1 MSAHKLAAGWSTWA
15 WCLLAFIALTALS
28 RLVPPM
34 QSPDENSHLMR
45 AAMLAKGQW
54 SLQVAPEGTPRE
66 LNGLG
71 GWVDKNLALFGYES
85 LAIATRQ
92 NSKSPL
98 ELRQHHQALSW
109 AGDQLF
115 YPVPGTGYYFPLIYA
130 PQALALR
137 LGETLGLGIAISYQ
151 LARSLTLL
159 SVCLITALAWRRFAP
174 NAAVVAVATLPMAVF
189 QAVSP
194 TLDGLTT
201 ALALLAIG
209 EFLRQLSSPAPADN
223 GPAWALWACLF
234 LVVTSRIHL
243 APMLLM
249 PLYLAWRQ
257 RSWHSWSGGL
267 VLLAACAAWVVYA
280 MVNITDARVV
290 REHSTTEILR
300 AYLTH
305 PLSFLR
311 LVVDTLVHESNLT
324 FYAQS
329 FIGILGWLDTPLVAP
344 SYPLIGAAL
353 LAALLTSVPWRN
365 EGASAATRLCLVV
378 VSASAVLLTFLALA
392 ATWTPYPAIAIEGV
406 QGRYFLVPAL
416 LACYALGP
424 IQPRAEATA
433 SCWRWRSLVAAAAA
447 ATSVGALIA
456 TLQAR
461 YQLHL

>member
-1 MSAHKLAAGWSTWA
+1 MSARKLAAGGSTWA
-15 WCLLAFIALTALS
+15 WCLLAFMTLTALS

-34 QSPDENSHLMR
+34 QSPDENSHFMR
-45 AAMLAKGQW
+45 AAMLANGQW
-54 SLQVAPEGTPRE
+54 SLQAAPAGTPSE
-66 LNGLG
+66 LSGIG
-71 GWVDKNLALFGYES
+71 GWVDKNLALFAFES

-92 NSKSPL
+92 NSKPPM
-98 ELRQHHQALSW
+98 ELREHHQALHW
-109 AGDQLF
+109 AGDKVF

-130 PQALALR
+130 PQALALG
-137 LGETLGLGIAISYQ
+137 LGEALGLGIATSYQ
-151 LARSLTLL
+151 LTRSLTL
-159 SVCLITALAWRRFAP
+159 VVICLLIALAWQRFTP
-174 NAAVVAVATLPMAVF
+174 NAAVVAVGTLPMALF
-189 QAVSP
+189 QAISP

-201 ALALLAIG
+201 ALALLAIS
-209 EFLRQLSSPAPADN
+209 EFLRRLSSPPPADT
-223 GPAWALWACLF
+223 GSAWLLWTSLF
-234 LVVTSRIHL
+234 LVITSRTHL

-249 PLYLAWRQ
+249 PLYLAWRH
-257 RSWHSWSGGL
+257 RSGRDWSGGL
-267 VLLAACAAWVVYA
+267 VLWAACAAWVVYA
-280 MVNITDARVV
+280 MANTTDARVV
-290 REHSTTEILR
+290 RQHTTIDILR
-300 AYLTH
+300 DYLTH

-311 LVVDTLVHESNLT
+311 LVGDTLAHDNNLT

-329 FIGILGWLDTPLVAP
+329 FIGILGWLDTPLIAR
-344 SYPLIGAAL
+344 SYLLIGAAL
-353 LAALLTSVPWRN
+353 MAALLASVPWRN
-365 EGASAATRLCLVV
+365 ERANAATRLCLVV